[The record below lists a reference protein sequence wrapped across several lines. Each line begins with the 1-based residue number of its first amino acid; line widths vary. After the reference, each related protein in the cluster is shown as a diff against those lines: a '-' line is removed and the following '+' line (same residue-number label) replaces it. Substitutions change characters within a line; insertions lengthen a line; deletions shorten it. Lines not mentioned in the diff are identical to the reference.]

1 MHHPTLLSR
10 PARCVLPRH
19 GGWSGLL
26 FLRWLAFVA
35 AGIMVGSQAHGQAGS
50 VDNTFSPGVG
60 FATNAVIQT
69 MVLQSD
75 GKLIVGGTFPGY
87 GSVTSS
93 NLIRINSNGTTDVTF
108 RSGLGI
114 RNTNSTLVGDVR
126 GLALQPD
133 GRIIVGGLFN
143 TYGTNALQNL
153 IRLAVDGTPDAT
165 YANNHSSSV
174 DGVVLLQNGNVLH
187 ADIRSSGLGGSS
199 FQGVAGRLPDG
210 STNAAFDSSLDFASS
225 LTAPVGGF
233 AIPPSIS
240 TLVEQ
245 SDGKILV
252 AGRFTD
258 VGGNARSHIARLKS
272 DGTIDTAFDAGA
284 IQNGGSGHRLYGLL
298 LQADQKIIIFGQFD
312 SVAGTAR
319 RNIARLNTDGT
330 LDSSFDP
337 GTGAVGSFNS
347 GEILTAV
354 LQSDG
359 KVIIGGRFTTYNG
372 AAANRLA
379 RLNPDGS
386 LDATF
391 NIGTGPAG
399 TANDVVQKLV
409 LQTDGH
415 VIVAGQFTTFA
426 GLARP
431 GLVRLL
437 GSGAGGGGG
446 GGGGSGSSVGPLA
459 HWRFDEA
466 PGATTAADSA
476 GTFAGT
482 LSATGASFISG
493 GRAGNALSVVQGAN
507 GFVDF
512 GDNFNFANQDFSVV
526 AWVRT
531 APGDTNTFS
540 NFLSK
545 HNANTAN
552 GYILSYNHS
561 TIAGSAG
568 KAFFYAGTRTISS
581 GGFTVVDVPV
591 STTSV
596 NDGNWHQVVGVY
608 RTSGATTVYVDGAP
622 FEGSILSSAIAT
634 NSAPFLIGGFNSAG
648 APTSSFTGSVDDVQI
663 YNRALSDGEINFLFA
678 NPGLEIVPTTV
689 TGTVRNAVNGQPLP
703 GASVSVNGG
712 TPVITSATGTFTVTN
727 VPSGSATVQATATG
741 FFTYTNSFTLA
752 PVPNNT
758 IGFSLSPTI
767 SGASTVRL
775 VLNWGASPSDLDS
788 HLETPV
794 IGGQAHHVYF
804 VNRGSTNFAPFAELD
819 VDDVTGFGPET
830 ITINTLSAGTYHY
843 YIHNFSGSP
852 GFNVSGATAQIY
864 TSAGLVAT
872 VSVPTTNSTGSYWYV
887 ARIDGSSG
895 TITVVNSISSTVP
908 VVIGAPS
915 ITSSPQNVI
924 TNQGSTA
931 VFSVTA
937 SGNAPLTYQWRF
949 NGTNILGANNSVL
962 ALFNVQPANAGQYD
976 CVVNNAVG
984 SATSSPATLTVNAVL
999 PVITSQPAG
1008 FRVLPG
1014 TNVAFSVAATGPGPF
1029 TYQWRFNGANIIGAT
1044 NALLTLSN
1052 VQPANSGAYSVAVNN
1067 SFGTTLSTAG
1077 NLEVLT
1083 PPVISVHPQGRS
1095 VAAGDV
1101 VNFSVV
1107 HSGSQPF
1114 TYQWQING
1122 VPVPAATN
1130 SSLNLFN
1137 VQFLQAG
1144 NYSVVISNDAGGVI
1158 SSNALLQVT
1167 SPPIITAQPVPRTAL
1182 AGRAATFS
1190 AGVIGSPVLAYQ
1202 WRVNGTNI
1210 SGANASSYT
1219 LAAAQVSDRGL
1230 YSLVITNVF
1239 GSVTSAPAFLAV
1251 HPVAVLPGWVNQA
1264 GGAGA
1269 DVGNACATDG
1279 AGNLYVAGYF
1289 TETASFGTN
1298 ALISAGL
1305 SDLFV
1310 AKYDNAGAL
1319 LWVRRAGGPGF
1330 DTANGIAV
1338 DTLGNC
1344 YVTGAFEAVAGFGT
1358 NSLVNTD
1365 AASFTDIFV
1374 TKLDTNGNFVWVRGT
1389 GVKGVSDAGQAVAL
1403 DSSGNVLVAGR
1414 SGQITFGGSPVA
1426 GAGRIFLAKYGS
1438 AGNALWARAV
1448 GLAGSGGALDSA
1460 TGVGTDASGR
1470 IHLAGNFEGPQA
1482 TFGTAT
1488 LTNRGLSDGFLA
1500 LFDANGVPQRVVQI
1514 GGAGNDKVN
1523 ALAVDA
1529 AGNAHVGGHFS
1540 GSLTLGAVGSLI
1552 PADVGLTSSGQI
1564 DAFVAQFDSSGSLAW
1579 ANKTGGSGP
1588 DSVRGLALGPNGT
1601 VHVTGYFSGTASF
1614 GTNTLVSSGATLDVF
1629 TARYTSTGQPSFA
1642 QQSGGN
1648 DLSGDYGNAI
1658 AVDSTGNSFVTGQ
1671 FSGGATLGTGQTD
1684 SSGGGDVFLTRF
1696 NAPQE
1701 TPPQVNFRISG
1712 GNLILTW
1719 PVAANGWG
1727 LQDAPTN
1734 PVPAGWRGAPHTIT
1748 VVGEEYVVTIPLSG
1762 QKGFFR
1768 LVR

>member
-1 MHHPTLLSR
+1 MI
-10 PARCVLPRH
+10 
-19 GGWSGLL
+19 SGLDWVGGMAIDSVGNL
-26 FLRWLAFVA
+26 YLSLVRSNQVIRVSNFGLGETNFVSTVSGASALNFGPDGTLYVVSAPIGSTNHSVFKVDLNTKLATA
-35 AGIMVGSQAHGQAGS
+35 
-50 VDNTFSPGVG
+50 
-60 FATNAVIQT
+60 FATN
-69 MVLQSD
+69 L
-75 GKLIVGGTFPGY
+75 GGVSAIEHSEGF
-87 GSVTSS
+87 
-93 NLIRINSNGTTDVTF
+93 
-108 RSGLGI
+108 
-114 RNTNSTLVGDVR
+114 
-126 GLALQPD
+126 
-133 GRIIVGGLFN
+133 
-143 TYGTNALQNL
+143 
-153 IRLAVDGTPDAT
+153 
-165 YANNHSSSV
+165 SSSQPIINLDPV
-174 DGVVLLQNGNVLH
+174 SQSVV
-187 ADIRSSGLGGSS
+187 SGTA
-199 FQGVAGRLPDG
+199 V
-210 STNAAFDSSLDFASS
+210 S
-225 LTAPVGGF
+225 LTF
-233 AIPPSIS
+233 
-240 TLVEQ
+240 
-245 SDGKILV
+245 
-252 AGRFTD
+252 
-258 VGGNARSHIARLKS
+258 
-272 DGTIDTAFDAGA
+272 
-284 IQNGGSGHRLYGLL
+284 
-298 LQADQKIIIFGQFD
+298 
-312 SVAGTAR
+312 
-319 RNIARLNTDGT
+319 
-330 LDSSFDP
+330 
-337 GTGAVGSFNS
+337 GAVGAAPVSYQWQRNGANLPGANGPTLTFTSIQQSDSGDYAVVLSNS
-347 GEILTAV
+347 VGVATSAVAV
-354 LQSDG
+354 LNVS
-359 KVIIGGRFTTYNG
+359 
-372 AAANRLA
+372 
-379 RLNPDGS
+379 P
-386 LDATF
+386 
-391 NIGTGPAG
+391 
-399 TANDVVQKLV
+399 
-409 LQTDGH
+409 
-415 VIVAGQFTTFA
+415 
-426 GLARP
+426 
-431 GLVRLL
+431 
-437 GSGAGGGGG
+437 GSGAP
-446 GGGGSGSSVGPLA
+446 GSVSPIA
-459 HWRFDEA
+459 HWRFDET

-476 GTFAGT
+476 GTFNGT
-482 LSATGASFISG
+482 LSATGASFVSG

-512 GDNFNFANQDFSVV
+512 GDNFNFASQDFSVV

-561 TIAGSAG
+561 TIPGAVG

-608 RTSGATTVYVDGAP
+608 RASGTTTIYVDGAP
-622 FEGSILSSAIAT
+622 LENSILSSPIVT
-634 NSAPFLIGGFNSAG
+634 NSAPFLIGGVISG
-648 APTSSFTGSVDDVQI
+648 GTPTSSFTGAVDDVQI
-663 YNRALSDGEINFLFA
+663 YDRALTDAEINFLFA

-689 TGTVRNAVNGQPLP
+689 TGTVRNAVNGQPLA
-703 GASVSVNGG
+703 GAAVSVNGG
-712 TPVITSATGTFTVTN
+712 ASVITSAAGTFTVTN
-727 VPSGSATVQATATG
+727 VPSGSASIQATATG

-752 PVPNNT
+752 PVPSNT

-767 SGASTVRL
+767 SGSSTVRL

-794 IGGQAHHVYF
+794 IGGQPHHVYF

-830 ITINTLSAGTYHY
+830 ITISTLSPGTYHY
-843 YIHNFSGSP
+843 YIHNFSSSP

-872 VSVPTTNSTGSYWYV
+872 VAVPTTNSTGIYWYV
-887 ARIDGSSG
+887 ARIDGGSG
-895 TITVVNSISSTVP
+895 TITVVNSISDTVP
-908 VVIGAPS
+908 VVVGAPA
-915 ITSSPQNVI
+915 ITSQPQTVV

-937 SGNAPLTYQWRF
+937 TGNAPLTYQWRF
-949 NGTNILGANNSVL
+949 NGVNILGANNSVL
-962 ALFNVQPANAGQYD
+962 ALFNVQPANAGLYD

-984 SATSSPATLTVNAVL
+984 SATSAAATLTVNAVL

-1014 TNVAFSVAATGPGPF
+1014 TNVSFSVAATGLGPF

-1044 NALLTLSN
+1044 NAVLALAN
-1052 VQPANSGAYSVAVNN
+1052 VQPVNSGAYSVAVNN
-1067 SFGTTLSTAG
+1067 AFGTVLSTAG

-1083 PPVISVHPQGRS
+1083 PPVISVHPVGRS
-1095 VAAGDV
+1095 VASGSI

-1114 TYQWQING
+1114 TYQWLHNG
-1122 VPVPAATN
+1122 LPVPEATN
-1130 SSLNLFN
+1130 ASLNLFG

-1144 NYSVVISNDAGGVI
+1144 NYSVAISNDAGGVI
-1158 SSNALLQVT
+1158 SSNALLQVS
-1167 SPPIITAQPVPRTAL
+1167 SPPIITVPPVPRTAL
-1182 AGRAATFS
+1182 AGRPAAFS
-1190 AGVIGSPVLAYQ
+1190 AGVIGSPVLTYQ

-1210 SGANASSYT
+1210 PGANTSSYS

-1230 YSLVITNVF
+1230 YTLVITNAF

-1264 GGAGA
+1264 GGAGV
-1269 DVGNACATDG
+1269 DEGNACATDG
-1279 AGNLYVAGYF
+1279 AGNLFVAGYF
-1289 TETASFGTN
+1289 TSTATFGTN

-1305 SDLFV
+1305 SDAFV
-1310 AKYDNAGAL
+1310 AKYNNVGAL

-1344 YVTGAFEAVAGFGT
+1344 YVTGAFEGAAGFGT

-1365 AASFTDIFV
+1365 ATSFTDIFV
-1374 TKLDTNGNFVWVRGT
+1374 TKLDANGNFVWARGT
-1389 GVKGVSDAGQAVAL
+1389 GVRGVSDAGQAVTV
-1403 DSSGNVLVAGR
+1403 DSSVNVLVAGR
-1414 SGQITFGGSPVA
+1414 SGQTTFGGSPVA
-1426 GAGRIFLAKYGS
+1426 GAGRIFLAKYDNT
-1438 AGNALWARAV
+1438 GNALWARAV
-1448 GLAGSGGALDSA
+1448 GLAGSGGALDGA

-1488 LTNRGLSDGFLA
+1488 LTNRGSSDGFLA

-1514 GGAGNDKVN
+1514 GGAGQDKVN

-1529 AGNAHVGGHFS
+1529 AGNAHVAGHFS
-1540 GSLTLGAVGSLI
+1540 GSLTLGATGSLI
-1552 PADVGLTSSGQI
+1552 PADVGLASSGQI

-1579 ANKTGGSGP
+1579 ANRTGGSGP
-1588 DSVRGLALGPNGT
+1588 DSIRGLALGPNGT

-1614 GTNTLVSSGATLDVF
+1614 GSNTLVSSGATLDVF
-1629 TARYTSTGQPSFA
+1629 TARYTSSGQPSFA
-1642 QQSGGN
+1642 QQSGGS

-1658 AVDSTGNSFVTGQ
+1658 AVDATGNSFVTGQ

-1701 TPPQVNFRISG
+1701 APPQVSFRISG

-1734 PVPAGWRGAPHTIT
+1734 PIPVGWRSAAHAIT

-1762 QKGFFR
+1762 QQGFFR

>member
-1 MHHPTLLSR
+1 MHHPPLFIQ
-10 PARCVLPRH
+10 PARCIRSRP
-19 GGWSGLL
+19 GGWSGQL
-26 FLRWLAFVA
+26 FLQWLAFVA
-35 AGIMVGSQAHGQAGS
+35 AGVMAASQAYGQAGS
-50 VDNTFSPGVG
+50 VDNTFVPGVG

-69 MVLQSD
+69 VVLQPD
-75 GKLIVGGTFPGY
+75 GKLIVGGSFAGY

-143 TYGTNALQNL
+143 TYGTNALRNL

-174 DGVVLLQNGNVLH
+174 DGVALLQNGNLLH
-187 ADIRSSGLGGSS
+187 ADVRSSGPGGSS

-210 STNAAFDSSLDFASS
+210 STNAAFDSSLDFGSS
-225 LTAPVGGF
+225 LTAGPGF
-233 AIPPSIS
+233 AIPPSIRA
-240 TLVEQ
+240 LVEQ
-245 SDGKILV
+245 ADGKILV

-258 VGGNARSHIARLKS
+258 VAGSSRTHLVRLNA
-272 DGTIDTAFDAGA
+272 DGTLDPAFDAGA

-298 LQADQKIIIFGQFD
+298 LQPDQKIIIFGQFD

-347 GEILTAV
+347 GEILTAAR
-354 LQSDG
+354 QSDG
-359 KVIIGGRFTTYNG
+359 RIIIGGRFTTFNG
-372 AAANRLA
+372 TPANRLA
-379 RLNPDGS
+379 RLNADGT
-386 LDATF
+386 LDSSF

-399 TANDVVQKLV
+399 TANDVVQQVV
-409 LQTDGH
+409 LQPDGH

-426 GLARP
+426 GLSRP

-437 GSGAGGGGG
+437 GGGGGG
-446 GGGGSGSSVGPLA
+446 GGGAPAGSVRPVA

-476 GTFAGT
+476 GTFDGT
-482 LSATGASFISG
+482 LSATGASFVSG
-493 GRAGNALSVVQGAN
+493 GRAGNALALDKAADGHVNMGNVLNLAASGT
-507 GFVDF
+507 
-512 GDNFNFANQDFSVV
+512 FSFV
-526 AWVRT
+526 AWVKT
-531 APGDTNTFS
+531 NPGDTTDNLIV
-540 NFLSK
+540 LSK
-545 HNANTAN
+545 VAAGVRN
-552 GYILSYNHS
+552 GYFMVVNTTVGLLTATKAHFVIGGTGTSPITS
-561 TIAGSAG
+561 TETPS
-568 KAFFYAGTRTISS
+568 
-581 GGFTVVDVPV
+581 
-591 STTSV
+591 STTVV
-596 NDGNWHQVVGVY
+596 NDGNWHQIVAVQEAGGTK
-608 RTSGATTVYVDGAP
+608 RIYVDGAP
-622 FEGSILSSAIAT
+622 AEDTKPTQAAIDGTGPFLVGGQLFSGSPSGWFNGSI
-634 NSAPFLIGGFNSAG
+634 
-648 APTSSFTGSVDDVQI
+648 DDIQV
-663 YNRALSDGEINFLFA
+663 YDRALSDAEINFLFA

-689 TGTVRNAVNGQPLP
+689 TGTVRNAVNGQPLA
-703 GASVSVNGG
+703 GAAVSVNGG
-712 TPVITSATGTFTVTN
+712 ASVITSAAGTFTVTN
-727 VPSGSATVQATATG
+727 VPSGTASIQATATG

-752 PVPNNT
+752 PVPTNT

-767 SGASTVRL
+767 SGSSTVRL

-794 IGGQAHHVYF
+794 IGGQPHHVYF

-830 ITINTLSAGTYHY
+830 ITISTLSPGTYHY

-872 VSVPTTNSTGSYWYV
+872 VAVPTTNSTGIYWYV

-895 TITVVNSISSTVP
+895 TITVVNSISDTVP
-908 VVIGAPS
+908 VVVGAPA
-915 ITSSPQNVI
+915 ITSQPQTVV

-937 SGNAPLTYQWRF
+937 TGNAPLTYQWRF
-949 NGTNILGANNSVL
+949 NGVNILGANNSVL

-984 SATSSPATLTVNAVL
+984 SATSSLATLTVNAVL

-1014 TNVAFSVAATGPGPF
+1014 TNVSFSVAATGLGPF

-1044 NALLTLSN
+1044 NAVLALAN
-1052 VQPANSGAYSVAVNN
+1052 VQPANSGAYSVAVINA
-1067 SFGTTLSTAG
+1067 FGTTLSTAG

-1083 PPVISVHPQGRS
+1083 PPVISVHPLGRS
-1095 VAAGDV
+1095 VASGDT

-1114 TYQWQING
+1114 TYQWLLNG
-1122 VPVPAATN
+1122 LPVPAATN

-1137 VQFLQAG
+1137 VQFVQAG
-1144 NYSVVISNDAGGVI
+1144 NYSVAISNDAGGVI
-1158 SSNALLQVT
+1158 SSNALLQVA
-1167 SPPIITAQPVPRTAL
+1167 SPPIITDPPVPRTAL
-1182 AGRAATFS
+1182 AGRPATFS

-1210 SGANASSYT
+1210 PGANTSSFS

-1230 YSLVITNVF
+1230 YSLVITNVY

-1289 TETASFGTN
+1289 TGTATFGTN

-1305 SDLFV
+1305 SDAFV
-1310 AKYDNAGAL
+1310 AKYNSAGAL
-1319 LWVRRAGGPGF
+1319 LWVRRVGGPGF
-1330 DTANGIAV
+1330 DTANGLAV

-1344 YVTGAFEAVAGFGT
+1344 YVTGAFEGAAGFGT

-1374 TKLDTNGNFVWVRGT
+1374 TKLDADGNFVWARGT
-1389 GVKGVSDAGQAVAL
+1389 GVKGVSDAGQAVTVDL
-1403 DSSGNVLVAGR
+1403 SGNVLVAGR
-1414 SGQITFGGSPVA
+1414 SGQTTFGGSPVA
-1426 GAGRIFLAKYGS
+1426 GAGRIFLAKYDNT
-1438 AGNALWARAV
+1438 GNALWARAV
-1448 GLAGSGGALDSA
+1448 GLAGSGGALDGA

-1514 GGAGNDKVN
+1514 GGAGQDKVN

-1529 AGNAHVGGHFS
+1529 AGNAHVAGHFS

-1579 ANKTGGSGP
+1579 ANRTGGSGP
-1588 DSVRGLALGPNGT
+1588 DSIRGLALGPNGT

-1614 GTNTLVSSGATLDVF
+1614 GSNTLVSSGATLDVF

-1642 QQSGGN
+1642 QQSGGS

-1658 AVDSTGNSFVTGQ
+1658 AVDAAGNSFVTGQ

-1701 TPPQVNFRISG
+1701 SAPQVSFRISG

-1719 PVAANGWG
+1719 PVAAHGWG
-1727 LQDAPTN
+1727 LQDAPAN
-1734 PVPAGWRGAPHTIT
+1734 PIPAGWRSAAHAIT
-1748 VVGEEYVVTIPLSG
+1748 VVGEEYVVTIPLAG